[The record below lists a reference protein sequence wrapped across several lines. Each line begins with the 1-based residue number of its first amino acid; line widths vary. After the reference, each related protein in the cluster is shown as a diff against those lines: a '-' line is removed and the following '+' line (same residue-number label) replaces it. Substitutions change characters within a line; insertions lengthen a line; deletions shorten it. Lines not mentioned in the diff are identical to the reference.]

1 LLSGTDNIKLAIEYL
16 LGLQEKQALMII
28 KMDKEIRSRNYIV
41 DKLTKETNNRDK
53 LVKDCQVKIKDL
65 ESKS

>member
-1 LLSGTDNIKLAIEYL
+1 LAIEYL

>member
-1 LLSGTDNIKLAIEYL
+1 LAIEYL

-28 KMDKEIRSRNYIV
+28 KMDKELRSRNYIV
-41 DKLTKETNNRDK
+41 DKLTKETNDRDK
-53 LVKDCQVKIKDL
+53 LVKDCQIKIKDL

>member
-1 LLSGTDNIKLAIEYL
+1 LAIEYL

-28 KMDKEIRSRNYIV
+28 KMEKEIKSRNYIV

>member
-1 LLSGTDNIKLAIEYL
+1 LAIEYL

-28 KMDKEIRSRNYIV
+28 KMDKELRSRNYIV